1 MTISLCMIVRNEAES
16 LARCLESAKGVA
28 DEIILVDTGSTDGTI
43 DIAKRYTQKVYEFAW
58 VDDFAAARN
67 FAFSKATRQYC
78 MWLDADDVLESGDRE
93 ALLRLKALLPEEVDV
108 VMMRYHTAFDEK
120 GQPTFSYYRERIMR
134 NSQQYRWEG
143 RVHEAVTPAGN
154 VVYSEIAVSHRKVK
168 EADSGRNLCIYEMQ
182 KKAGETFSPRDQFYY
197 GRELYYHASYDAA
210 LSILHEFLVE
220 GQGWLENKIEAC
232 RTMALC
238 HRANGEAQ
246 KARLA
251 LLHSFEYDAP
261 RAEVCCDL
269 GELFLAEE
277 KYEQA
282 IFWYQLALT
291 KQRNDTSG
299 AFVSPDCYGYLPYIQ
314 LCVCYDRMGQKKKAR
329 EYNEK
334 AGKLRPDSPAYQYN
348 KAYYEEL
355 FAEHKELSQ

>member
-1 MTISLCMIVRNEAES
+1 MTISLCMIVRNEEES
-16 LARCLESAKGVA
+16 LGRCLESAKDIA
-28 DEIILVDTGSTDGTI
+28 DEIIIVDTGSTDSTI
-43 DIAKRYTQKVYEFAW
+43 DIAKRYTQKVYFFPW
-58 VDDFAAARN
+58 IDDFAAARN

-78 MWLDADDVLESGDRE
+78 MWLDADDVLEPADRD

-120 GQPTFSYYRERIMR
+120 EQPTFSYYRERILR
-134 NSQQYRWEG
+134 NSPQYRWEG
-143 RVHEAVTPAGN
+143 RVHEAIVPAGN
-154 VVYSEIAVSHRKVK
+154 VVYSEIAVSHRKKK
-168 EADSGRNLCIYEMQ
+168 EADSGRNLRIYEKQ
-182 KKAGETFSPRDQFYY
+182 KQAGEAFSPRDQFYY
-197 GRELYYHASYDAA
+197 GRELYYNEDYDAA
-210 LSILHEFLVE
+210 ISVLREFLEE
-220 GQGWLENKIEAC
+220 GRGWLENNIEAC

-238 HRANGEAQ
+238 YKTKGDAQ
-246 KARLA
+246 KARAA

-282 IFWYQLALT
+282 IFWYELALT

-314 LCVCYDRMGQKKKAR
+314 LCVCYDRMGWKKKAR

-334 AGKLRPDSPAYQYN
+334 AGKLRPDSQAYQYN
-348 KAYYEEL
+348 KAYYEKFFL
-355 FAEHKELSQ
+355 EHNELSQ

>member
-1 MTISLCMIVRNEAES
+1 MTISLCMIVRNEEES
-16 LARCLESAKGVA
+16 LERCLESARNVA
-28 DEIILVDTGSTDGTI
+28 DEIIIVDTGSTDGTI
-43 DIAKRYTQKVYEFAW
+43 DIAKRYTQKVYEFPW
-58 VDDFAAARN
+58 IDDFAAARN

-78 MWLDADDVLESGDRE
+78 MWLDADDILEPSDRE
-93 ALLRLKALLPEEVDV
+93 ALLRLKALLPADVDV

-120 GQPTFSYYRERIMR
+120 DRPTFSYYRERIVR
-134 NSQQYRWEG
+134 NTQQYRWEG
-143 RVHEAVTPAGN
+143 RVHEAIVPAGN

-168 EADSGRNLCIYEMQ
+168 EADSGRNLHIYEMQ
-182 KKAGETFSPRDQFYY
+182 KKAGEAFSPRDQFYY

-210 LSILHEFLVE
+210 LSVLRQFLEE

-238 HRANGEAQ
+238 HRMKGEMRD
-246 KARLA
+246 ARSA
-251 LLHSFEYDAP
+251 LLASFEYDTP

-282 IFWYQLALT
+282 IFWYKLALT
-291 KQRNDTSG
+291 KQRNDASG
-299 AFVSPDCYGYLPYIQ
+299 AFISPDCYGYLPYIQ
-314 LCVCYDRMGQKKKAR
+314 LCVCYDRLGQKKKAR

-348 KAYYEEL
+348 KAYYEKL
-355 FAEHKELSQ
+355 FGEDKELSQ